1 MNYKRNLMTGLIG
14 LALLAMPMTAAAK
27 DNDSGRNNAHQERA
41 AESHN
46 NAPAPRAYSAPAR
59 SEEHARTFAPA
70 PAPRNEVREQR
81 GERNETRNF
90 APAPVLAPREDL
102 REHTSHT
109 WAPAPQ
115 PIEPAHR
122 EVRKDR
128 DDSNRWDRDRDRD
141 YRNYDR
147 DRDRDYRNYNR
158 ERRDDDDDY
167 AEGAPYYLMPR
178 GYRGGACAWARH
190 LRGVYYHDRNTGHP
204 EAAESLLP
212 KLHRAERACGGVP
225 YGYNGYR
232 DLW

>member
-1 MNYKRNLMTGLIG
+1 MNCKRNLMTGLIG

-27 DNDSGRNNAHQERA
+27 DNDSGRNNGHQERA

-46 NAPAPRAYSAPAR
+46 NAPAPRAYSAPQR

-81 GERNETRNF
+81 GERNEMREQRGDRNETRNV
-90 APAPVLAPREDL
+90 APTLAPREDL
-102 REHTSHT
+102 REQGRTRTT
-109 WAPAPQ
+109 WAPAP
-115 PIEPAHR
+115 EPAHR

-128 DDSNRWDRDRDRD
+128 DDRGWDRDRDRD
-141 YRNYDR
+141 YRHYDN
-147 DRDRDYRNYNR
+147 DRRY
-158 ERRDDDDDY
+158 DDDDY
-167 AEGAPYYLMPR
+167 AEGAPYSLMPR
-178 GYRGGACAWARH
+178 GYSGGACAWARH

-212 KLHRAERACGGVP
+212 KLRRAERACGGVP

-232 DLW
+232 NLW